1 LNGIDVSLS
10 VSAGNN
16 PFLAETKLNQE
27 KACGTMNLSLYK
39 IIRV

>member
-1 LNGIDVSLS
+1 MNSGTAHLTPFNVSLS

-27 KACGTMNLSLYK
+27 KACGKMNTN
-39 IIRV
+39 